1 MKHASKAP
9 IRLDFEIRCRPT
21 LARAYWRGFKRPL
34 GRMLVAPQ
42 FIQAVPELNFGGEVG
57 APLLDWVIMIWS
69 GKGFQVLEY
78 ISKQYW
84 HVILIFVI

>member
-1 MKHASKAP
+1 
-9 IRLDFEIRCRPT
+9 
-21 LARAYWRGFKRPL
+21 
-34 GRMLVAPQ
+34 MLVAPQ